1 MIGLLVVIHWQPNKK
16 KIGRGLFRFSEIS
29 SKKDNKMETKEKKL
43 LGLPSW
49 GLSLL
54 TAFVSLIFLFFFSAL
69 LVAIPQIDKN
79 ISEGIAYIFFNIIIA
94 IACFFICKYN
104 PKNVLYVPIICNAAG
119 IISAIVEPNF
129 WITDLWIFICSG
141 WVLSLIC
148 SIIGR
153 VVGRR
158 LMLRIIKK

>member
-1 MIGLLVVIHWQPNKK
+1 MDYFRSSIGSLINKKNLTGLL
-16 KIGRGLFRFSEIS
+16 RLREIS
-29 SKKDNKMETKEKKL
+29 KKKDNKMEIKEKKL

-69 LVAIPQIDKN
+69 LGVIPQIDKN
-79 ISEGIAYIFFNIIIA
+79 ISEGIAYIVFNIIVA
-94 IACFFICKYN
+94 AACFFICKHN
-104 PKNVLYVPIICNAAG
+104 PKSVWYVPIICNAVG

-141 WVLSLIC
+141 WVLS
-148 SIIGR
+148 IIAAI
-153 VVGRR
+153 VGRIVGQR
-158 LMLRIIKK
+158 LMLRAIKK